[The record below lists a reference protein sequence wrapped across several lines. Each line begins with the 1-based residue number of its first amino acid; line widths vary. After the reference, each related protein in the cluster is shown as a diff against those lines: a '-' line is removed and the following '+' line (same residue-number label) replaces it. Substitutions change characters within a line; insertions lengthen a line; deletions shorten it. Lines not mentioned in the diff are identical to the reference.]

1 MRKAFFPWKIYTNF
15 QTQLQFDENWI
26 LKLIFVLTLHWIV
39 DEIEFSFFRAQ
50 DVERWR
56 KQLEKTLAEVN
67 AEIAVQHD
75 AKEACERALEAK
87 ALPHDVV
94 TECLSTRETRRQFE
108 VVRDPVEHS
117 LNDENLLIGTII
129 WSNVILYR
137 VANLIFFSEKIRSI
151 LKMKCEDAWAQLNR
165 LDDIRQ
171 KLEIDLQDKTEALRI
186 DIDQIELT
194 ERSSGLSHKPDPTKV
209 RYIFT

>member
-1 MRKAFFPWKIYTNF
+1 MAII
-15 QTQLQFDENWI
+15 DEN
-26 LKLIFVLTLHWIV
+26 LI
-39 DEIEFSFFRAQ
+39 FFRAQ

-117 LNDENLLIGTII
+117 LNDENLLIGTHPYDQMLI
-129 WSNVILYR
+129 SNR
-137 VANLIFFSEKIRSI
+137 VTNFF
-151 LKMKCEDAWAQLNR
+151 LF
-165 LDDIRQ
+165 Q
-171 KLEIDLQDKTEALRI
+171 KKF
-186 DIDQIELT
+186 DQ
-194 ERSSGLSHKPDPTKV
+194 
-209 RYIFT
+209 F